1 MLKSGMGEWRR
12 LVNVFSCRLR
22 IVISAHT
29 IIIHLIQM
37 AFVVVFLQ
45 ELIVGKGVIEG
56 IQEGNIFNYIMLGAF
71 AVSTL
76 GLTAFLAI
84 KGSDDLTTKGIE

>member
-1 MLKSGMGEWRR
+1 MIR
-12 LVNVFSCRLR
+12 
-22 IVISAHT
+22 T
-29 IIIHLIQM
+29 IQM

-45 ELIVGKGVIEG
+45 ELIMGKGVIEG

-84 KGSDDLTTKGIE
+84 KGSDDLTTKRIE